1 MFDNFREKTMKYKST
16 LIAVKDMEKSKQFY
30 HEVLGLEVV
39 DDFGANVILT
49 GGISLQ
55 TAHTWKDFIYRQES
69 EIIFGNNAAELYF
82 EEDDIDSFVEK
93 FNSFDID
100 YVHPL
105 LEHSWGQ
112 RAVRF
117 YDPDKHIIEVG
128 ENLVVV
134 IKRFMDSGLSV
145 EETAKRMDVSVE
157 CVMGCLEGIK

>member
-1 MFDNFREKTMKYKST
+1 MKYKCT

-30 HEVLGLEVV
+30 HDVLGLEVV

-55 TAHTWKDFIYRQES
+55 TSDTWKNFIHRQER
-69 EIIFGNNAAELYF
+69 EIIFGNNAGELYF
-82 EEDDIDSFVEK
+82 EEDDMDAFVEK
-93 FNSFDID
+93 LKSFDIE

-105 LEHSWGQ
+105 IEHSWGQ

-128 ENLVVV
+128 ENLVMV
-134 IKRFMDSGLSV
+134 IKRFMDSGLNV

-157 CVMGCLEGIK
+157 YVIGCLEGKK